1 MEENLG
7 NTEHAIYEIRNSVWK
22 NVALFILCLGLDLAA
37 LLVLLGPSHR
47 DWPSVAGALFFGAGV
62 ALFGFKAFDRRVKV
76 YADRDGIQDFRTSFG
91 EIAWSEIDSV
101 TARTIKGITYLT
113 LYFRYPTKWLSRSSR
128 WTQWIVRKTR
138 MKFGA
143 SISLQNTDV
152 DEQQF
157 IRFINANVAASSK
170 TS

>member
-1 MEENLG
+1 MEEKFA

-22 NVALFILCLGLDLAA
+22 NLALFILSLGLSLAA
-37 LLVLLGPSHR
+37 VLVLLIPSHG

-62 ALFGFKAFDRRVKV
+62 ALFGFKTFDRRVKV

-91 EIAWSEIDSV
+91 EIAWSEIDSIA
-101 TARTIKGITYLT
+101 ARTFKGNTNLT
-113 LYFRYPTKWLSRSSR
+113 LYFRHPAKWLPRSSR
-128 WTQWIVRKTR
+128 LTQWIVSKTK

-157 IRFINANVAASSK
+157 MRFIDRKVAGSLKAG
-170 TS
+170 